1 MVYIPGQLSQQ
12 QTQQT
17 GRYVPGSLSKK
28 KEELKEEKAPSVST
42 LEGLK
47 SFAESKGIKVKED
60 KPGLFR
66 RTIDIISRPLYASAG
81 AAKALVRGDENPLM
95 EAWKGLKGEDK
106 ETYSDVLEELGV
118 KNKWIK
124 GGVGFALDVALDP
137 TTYFGGALV
146 RGGLKGVGVA
156 GKVGLKGFGKFN
168 PRAVASLEAA
178 GRSLKDAAGYAFK
191 FGYGTTKGLSDDVA
205 RHFNKI
211 GIAKESIIKTNYK
224 ILNKFDDRTLSEAA
238 DIMFKN
244 KSAERLARA
253 GQKVSFIKPKGKT
266 ANAVNAMKDVGKRI
280 GGMTGIPEEQLYKNY
295 IPSLWNIEKRVGGG
309 VPRGIKVSKEAYKK
323 EFKDLIPD
331 DKLLKKPIEAYSRRE
346 FEVVRDAVT
355 KKTLKNSVNAYGK
368 PANFFK
374 NVEQA
379 MNNGY
384 MPIYEKGR
392 AGLKLFREA
401 GEKLPKFAGI
411 KKPLGY
417 LKKND
422 FNFINNYM
430 FPEMKSIDMLAKATG
445 FDAFTRWFKTAVT
458 AYFPAFHVRNYLSGN
473 VQNYSMLG
481 AQAFNPVNHT
491 NALGF
496 LKGTNKVIKFK
507 NWTGTGADMN
517 KILKQNFRGAS
528 RYISDLGNY
537 IDDLGVKGFKV
548 KKGIQK
554 LNPRQLGNFIEMNQK
569 AVAVSGALKQGKTIK
584 EAIKLAEKAGFDYTK
599 ITQFESKVMRRLV
612 PFYTFARKNAELQ
625 LRTAVKNPARI
636 LNQVKFTRG
645 LSNIFG
651 GKPTDKD
658 LEGLPPWAA
667 NSLGF
672 KVEGNRWLTKFGLPL
687 EEFVERIERPL
698 KTSLSSLN
706 PLVKYPLEGKLGYDF
721 FREQKIIDLNK
732 ISPVSGELII
742 NKAPQWFKDIMRVK
756 KVETDYGTKYYANP
770 TALHRLRNLP
780 TSRFQKTLEKLF
792 ENDKESIDKWLAFLS
807 GARIYDIDFELQ
819 KYFKEKDL
827 REDIQSEL
835 MKYGEGR
842 EYNIFYIPK
851 NQ

>member
-1 MVYIPGQLSQQ
+1 MPYIPGQLSQQ
-12 QTQQT
+12 QRQQT
-17 GRYVPGSLSKK
+17 GKYVPGSLSKK
-28 KEELKEEKAPSVST
+28 KKEEKKAPSISD

-47 SFAESKGIKVKED
+47 KFAISKGIKVKED

-81 AAKALVRGDENPLM
+81 FAKGLIRKEENPLM
-95 EAWKGLKGEDK
+95 EAWKGLSGQEK

-118 KNKWIK
+118 KNKWVR

-137 TTYFGGALV
+137 ATYFGGYLI

-156 GKVGLKGFGKFN
+156 GRVGLKGFGKFN

-205 RHFNKI
+205 RYFNKL
-211 GIAKESIIKTNYK
+211 GIAKENIVKTNYK
-224 ILNKFDDRTLSEAA
+224 ILNRFDDRTLREAA
-238 DIMFKN
+238 EIMFRN
-244 KSAERLARA
+244 KSAERLARV
-253 GQKVSFIKPKGKT
+253 GQKVSYIKPTGKT

-280 GGMTGIPEEQLYKNY
+280 GKMTGIPEEQLYKNY
-295 IPSLWNIEKRVGGG
+295 IPSLWNIEKRAGDI
-309 VPRGIKVSKEAYKK
+309 PRGIKVSKEAYKK

-331 DKLLKKPIEAYSRRE
+331 EKLLKKPIEAYSRRE
-346 FEVVRDAVT
+346 FEVVRDVIT
-355 KKTLKNSVNAYGK
+355 KKTLRDSVKAYGK
-368 PANFFK
+368 PATWFK

-417 LKKND
+417 LKKDD

-458 AYFPAFHVRNYLSGN
+458 AYFPAFHVRNYISGN
-473 VQNYSMLG
+473 IQNYSMLG
-481 AQAFNPVNHT
+481 RQAFNYVNHK

-496 LKGTNKVIKFK
+496 LKGTNKLHKFK
-507 NWTGTGADMN
+507 NWTGTGKEMQQ
-517 KILKQNFRGAS
+517 ILKQNFRGAS

-537 IDDLGVKGFKV
+537 IDDLGVKGFKI

-554 LNPRQLGNFIEMNQK
+554 LNPRQIGNFIEMNQK
-569 AVAVSGALKQGKTIK
+569 AVAVSGALKQGKTLK
-584 EAIKLAEKAGFDYTK
+584 EAIKLAERAGFDYTK

-636 LNQVKFTRG
+636 LNQIKFTRG

-651 GKPTDKD
+651 GKPTDQD
-658 LEGLPPWAA
+658 LEGLPDWVTS
-667 NSLGF
+667 SLGF
-672 KVEGNRWLTKFGLPL
+672 KIEGNRWLTKFGLPL
-687 EEFVERIERPL
+687 EEFVERVERPM
-698 KTSLSSLN
+698 KTTLASLN
-706 PLVKYPLEGKLGYDF
+706 PLVKYPLESKLGYDF
-721 FREQKIIDLNK
+721 FREQRLIDINK
-732 ISPVSGELII
+732 ISPVSGELILT
-742 NKAPQWFKDIMRVK
+742 KAPQWFKDIMRVK
-756 KVETDYGTKYYANP
+756 KVQTDYGVRYYANP
-770 TALHRLRNLP
+770 TALHKLRNIP
-780 TSRFQKTLEKLF
+780 TSRFQNTLEKLF
-792 ENDKESIDKWLAFLS
+792 EDDRESIDKWLAFFS
-807 GARIYDIDFELQ
+807 GARIYDIDVELQ

-827 REDIQSEL
+827 RSDIESEL
-835 MKYGEGR
+835 LKLGEIKEFR
-842 EYNIFYIPK
+842 TTYVPK